1 MSFDRVVHGSQPD
14 FEAVHV
20 DQGAFAHAKRI
31 AVPKTGAQLH
41 VSFMEIP
48 PGRSAFPYHWH
59 AGITE
64 AYVILEGTGRVRTP
78 DGEFDVAPGQ
88 VVVFPPGPAGAHR
101 MTNTGDEPLRYV
113 DLDTTGDPDVI
124 GYPDSGKTMAY
135 TSTRPTT
142 IFRDTEAV
150 DYYDGEPDAE
160 PR

>member
-1 MSFDRVVHGSQPD
+1 MAFDQTVHGGQGD

-20 DQGAFAHAKRI
+20 DRGGFGFAKHL
-31 AVPKTGAQLH
+31 VTPKVGTQLQ

-64 AYVILEGTGRVRTP
+64 AYVILSGTGRVRTP
-78 DGEFDVAPGQ
+78 DGEFDVASRD

-101 MTNTGDEPLRYV
+101 MTNTGEEPLRYV

-135 TSTRPTT
+135 TSTRETT
-142 IFRDTEAV
+142 IFRDADRV
-150 DYYDGEPDAE
+150 DYYDGEPDA
-160 PR
+160 R